1 MQIAFYVSG
10 NATRVKNII
19 KRDNVQIN
27 KSIVFVVT
35 DEENEDLKQILYE
48 NNICYILANENE
60 LKRVELN
67 FSDYMY
73 YNLSQMDIDYLFV
86 FGKKLLKG
94 LVLKKYKNR
103 MINFHPSILPL
114 YPGFNAIDRALK
126 DGMQILGN
134 TAHFIDESIDG
145 GPIIMQNIVS
155 NQIYIDE
162 GYEGVLKSQEDM
174 FFKIYNMLEKQ
185 EIYIENN
192 KVKIKN
198 AKYKK
203 SFFIPE

>member
-1 MQIAFYVSG
+1 
-10 NATRVKNII
+10 
-19 KRDNVQIN
+19 
-27 KSIVFVVT
+27 
-35 DEENEDLKQILYE
+35 
-48 NNICYILANENE
+48 
-60 LKRVELN
+60 
-67 FSDYMY
+67 
-73 YNLSQMDIDYLFV
+73 
-86 FGKKLLKG
+86 
-94 LVLKKYKNR
+94 